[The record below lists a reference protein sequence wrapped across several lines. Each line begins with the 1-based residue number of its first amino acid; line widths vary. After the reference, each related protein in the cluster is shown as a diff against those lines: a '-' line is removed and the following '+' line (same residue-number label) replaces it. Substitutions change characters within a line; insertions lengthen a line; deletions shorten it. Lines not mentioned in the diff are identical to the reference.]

1 MLRVA
6 VVDECPIAL
15 RGLAAIFADQAD
27 MQVVAAVPS
36 PAHLP
41 REEDGRV
48 MADVVLCDFDRP
60 QCKVTSEANVR
71 SLSASADLLVMSD
84 SWEAW
89 EAEDVLVF
97 MLRTGARGFIPK
109 NATEGTYIKAV
120 RQVAAGGVYVPS
132 RSDQLKEMSGADTE
146 AAPVPSLS
154 PREREA
160 LVWIAGGYTHQQAAV
175 RMGVSKATVDTL
187 VARIRAKLGV
197 GNKAELT
204 LAALRY
210 LRSGTD

>member
-6 VVDECPIAL
+6 VVDECPIAR

-27 MQVVAAVPS
+27 MQVVAAVPAS
-36 PAHLP
+36 ADLP

-48 MADVVLCDFDRP
+48 MADVVLCDIDCP
-60 QCKVTSEANVR
+60 QCKVTSEAHVR

-84 SWEAW
+84 SWEGD
-89 EAEDVLVF
+89 DVLGA

-109 NATEGTYIKAV
+109 NATESTFIKAV
-120 RQVAAGGVYVPS
+120 RQVAAGGMYVPS

-210 LRSGTD
+210 LRSRTE